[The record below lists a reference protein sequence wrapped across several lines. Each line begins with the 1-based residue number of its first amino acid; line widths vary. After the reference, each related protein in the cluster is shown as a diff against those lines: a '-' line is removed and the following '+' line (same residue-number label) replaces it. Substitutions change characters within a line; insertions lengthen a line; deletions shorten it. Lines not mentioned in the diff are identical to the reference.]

1 MNNKKFFLDK
11 LPQNAQKLFHSDPKL
26 FQKKYQNDLY
36 NIIKQDLLYLVEI
49 ATPVHERIRHSAGNE
64 VWYNNELWYCT
75 TQKNKNTARYLLS
88 TYGDEKF
95 KTHNDFY
102 KQNYISATNKE
113 LFKILRIIF
122 FYINYEKPTKWDMS
136 NIKPLNQVTFG
147 EDLTIVVHDF
157 INRHNNIKK
166 INYTKPELEQQIATG
181 CENIAN
187 KLINTEIERICE
199 INRQI
204 KQAKEILAKY
214 GTELVRG
221 Y

>member
-1 MNNKKFFLDK
+1 
-11 LPQNAQKLFHSDPKL
+11 
-26 FQKKYQNDLY
+26 
-36 NIIKQDLLYLVEI
+36 
-49 ATPVHERIRHSAGNE
+49 
-64 VWYNNELWYCT
+64 
-75 TQKNKNTARYLLS
+75 
-88 TYGDEKF
+88 
-95 KTHNDFY
+95 
-102 KQNYISATNKE
+102 
-113 LFKILRIIF
+113 
-122 FYINYEKPTKWDMS
+122 MS

-181 CENIAN
+181 CEQIAN
-187 KLINTEIERICE
+187 ELINTEIERICE